1 MKPQAVT
8 ELKNEEF
15 CDLYQEKMD
24 EGAQLTGDDF
34 VDDCGIESDLEMYF
48 PQNYVPGDSERML
61 LYRELDRLESDE
73 EVEAYRKRMID
84 RFGPVP
90 HEADELMHVVG
101 LRRVGKKLG
110 CEKIILKQGYMQMQF
125 VSNVNSPFYRSQ
137 MFNRIL
143 AYVTSHIQ
151 DCVLKEKFNKR
162 MLRINDVKTVG
173 QAVNLLNQISQID
186 LGNEKK

>member
-1 MKPQAVT
+1 
-8 ELKNEEF
+8 
-15 CDLYQEKMD
+15 
-24 EGAQLTGDDF
+24 
-34 VDDCGIESDLEMYF
+34 
-48 PQNYVPGDSERML
+48 
-61 LYRELDRLESDE
+61 
-73 EVEAYRKRMID
+73 
-84 RFGPVP
+84 
-90 HEADELMHVVG
+90 
-101 LRRVGKKLG
+101 
-110 CEKIILKQGYMQMQF
+110 
-125 VSNVNSPFYRSQ
+125 